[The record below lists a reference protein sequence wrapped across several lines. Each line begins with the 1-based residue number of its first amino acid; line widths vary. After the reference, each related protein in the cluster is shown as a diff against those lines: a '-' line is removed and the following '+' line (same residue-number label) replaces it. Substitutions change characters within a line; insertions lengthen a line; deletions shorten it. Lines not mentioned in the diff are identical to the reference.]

1 MSKKIL
7 FLLFCFL
14 IFVQFFY
21 IQDFFVFHSF
31 TSNKMTNFPKK
42 NQTKLFPFQFVKD
55 VLGKNILF
63 IGGVGRSGTTLM
75 RSILDTHSSINCGPE
90 SPFLSYFIRLYQDL
104 KKDTRTLEKTI
115 KRGYDQNFLSKA
127 IGIFLI
133 YSMENKNKVGDI
145 LCEKF
150 PSIMSISYDLHTT
163 LPNAKF
169 IYMIR
174 DGREVAYS
182 FIKKLK
188 RPENFQVFK
197 KFLSTWNRQNKIFL
211 NNCDRMGPLS
221 CEKVHYRELI
231 SNTKHTLEKICD
243 FLGIKWT
250 EKFLNHQNYI
260 GSEVFAVNDEWSYSQ
275 IKKPINNASFNS
287 WVGKINQYDEDYV
300 EKKFD
305 MLKIFGFIK

>member
-1 MSKKIL
+1 MSKKYVFL
-7 FLLFCFL
+7 FVCLL
-14 IFVQFFY
+14 IFVQLSYVQEFF
-21 IQDFFVFHSF
+21 FFRSY
-31 TSNKMTNFPKK
+31 TSRKMSSYSDK
-42 NQTKLFPFQFVKD
+42 NETRLFPVQFVKD
-55 VLGKNILF
+55 VLDKKILF

-75 RSILDTHSSINCGPE
+75 RSIMDTHSSINCGPE
-90 SPFLSYFIRLYQDL
+90 SPFLSYFISLYQNL
-104 KKDTRTLEKTI
+104 NKDARTLNKTI
-115 KRGYDQNFLSKA
+115 QRGFDPNFLNKA

-150 PSIMSISYDLHTT
+150 PSIMSISYDLHKT

-182 FIKKLK
+182 FIKKLNK
-188 RPENFQVFK
+188 PENFQIFK
-197 KFLSTWNRQNKIFL
+197 KFLNTWNNQNKIFL
-211 NNCDRMGPLS
+211 KNCDRMGPIY
-221 CEKVHYRELI
+221 CKQVRYKELI
-231 SNTKHTLEKICD
+231 SNTKHTLEKICQ

-250 EKFLNHQNYI
+250 DKFLNHQNYI
-260 GSEVFAVNDEWSYSQ
+260 GSEVFAVPNEWSYYQ

-287 WVGKINQYDEDYV
+287 WIGKIKQYDEDYV